1 MRVTALE
8 TATSC
13 DLKMETLG
21 QRLGIHSHWSELCS
35 PNVRS
40 KKIPGNSRVK
50 NRHVSQEKKS
60 EYSRFCIKIFSFHC

>member
-50 NRHVSQEKKS
+50 NRHVSQEKKNLNILD
-60 EYSRFCIKIFSFHC
+60 FA